1 MTTYDKFP
9 TVAIQGF
16 DDSARQGWEAITRVL
31 SQNPTAQ
38 PHGAGD

>member
-31 SQNPTAQ
+31 ESKPNSA
-38 PHGAGD
+38 AARCW